1 MSRVTSHP
9 KVTTYPE
16 PETGGFAFT
25 EASWEEARFA
35 LAKYPEDHKASAV
48 MPLLWIAQRQNE
60 GHLTKAAI
68 EYVAGILEMAPIRV
82 HEIATFYTM
91 YNLEK
96 PGKVQ
101 LQICRTT
108 PCMLRG
114 ADDILAAVKSKLG
127 IDDGEVTEDGMFS
140 LMEVECLG
148 ACCNAPMMQ
157 VNNQAYYEDL
167 TPEIVERMIDDW
179 RAGKEPTPG
188 SQQGRHGSEPEGG
201 QTTLKAVEAHGA
213 PDGPYAKGAFVPVEV
228 HNARAAAEQAQ
239 NEAGTSSDKG
249 SS

>member
-9 KVTTYPE
+9 KVTTFPE
-16 PETGGFAFT
+16 PDSGTFAFT
-25 EASWEEARFA
+25 EASWREAEVA

-48 MPLLWIAQRQNE
+48 MPLLWIAQRQND
-60 GHLTKAAI
+60 GHLTRAAI
-68 EYVAGILEMAPIRV
+68 EYVARILEMAPIRV

-96 PGKVQ
+96 PGTVQ

-114 ADDILAAVKSKLG
+114 ADDILQTVKAKLG

-157 VNNQAYYEDL
+157 VNNQEYFEDL
-167 TPEIVERMIDDW
+167 TPEIVARLIDDW
-179 RAGKEPTPG
+179 RAGKTPTPG
-188 SQQGRHGSEPEGG
+188 SQQGRGGSEPAGG
-201 QTTLKAVEAHGA
+201 ATVLTGVTDHGA
-213 PDGPYAKGAFVPVEV
+213 PDGPYASGSFVPVEV
-228 HNARAAAEQAQ
+228 QNARAAAAQAE

>member
-1 MSRVTSHP
+1 MSRVTTHP
-9 KVTTYPE
+9 KVTTFRP

-25 EASWEEARFA
+25 EASWQEAEFA
-35 LAKYPEDHKASAV
+35 LAKYPPDHKASAV

-60 GHLTKAAI
+60 GHLSKGAI
-68 EYVAGILEMAPIRV
+68 EYVAQILEMAPIRV
-82 HEIATFYTM
+82 HEIASFYTM

-96 PGKVQ
+96 PGKYQ

-114 ADDILAAVKSKLG
+114 ADDILSTVKAKLG
-127 IDDGEVTEDGMFS
+127 IGDGEVTEDGMFS

-157 VNNQAYYEDL
+157 VNNEEYFEDL
-167 TPEIVERMIDDW
+167 TPEIVERLIDDW
-179 RAGKEPTPG
+179 RAGKTPTRG
-188 SQQGRHGSEPEGG
+188 SQKGRKGSEPESGL
-201 QTTLKAVEAHGA
+201 TTLKDVKEYGVA
-213 PDGPYAKGAFVPVEV
+213 DGPYANGEFVPAEV
-228 HNARAAAEQAQ
+228 QNARAEAAQAG
-239 NEAGTSSDKG
+239 NEAGNSSEKG